1 LELKQKG
8 KTMSKLIVEMEMPK
22 SCPCNLIGI
31 GYAMCC
37 SAANTRKRI
46 AEYDECVKNGTRPD
60 WCPIKGV
67 LPDEHGDL
75 IDRDK
80 FVDKYIRHYTEQER
94 KMNLVFAAVEVKQQ
108 FADMICDERAVI
120 AAERKDD
127 DTE

>member
-1 LELKQKG
+1 
-8 KTMSKLIVEMEMPK
+8 MKLIVEMEMPRA
-22 SCPCNLIGI
+22 CPCDLIGI

-37 SAANTRKRI
+37 SASSGIPKRV

-75 IDRDK
+75 IDRDELK
-80 FVDKYIRHYTEQER
+80 KLCWHDDVFDLWVSHTEID
-94 KMNLVFAAVEVKQQ
+94 QQ
-108 FADMICDERAVI
+108 PTVI

-127 DTE
+127 EQID